1 MKRGFLIVALALGAV
16 LALGSA
22 VFAGAPTSPIPM
34 YAKFRDNCRP
44 AVNDRDCVLGLPQE
58 PDRVGGDFMGGYTDQ
73 IDGVESVID
82 REGVYHLHTNGYTPT
97 SWRHVWLDFWEGGGL
112 RPFVYNYATDASLT
126 TGGTVPLYD
135 MKVSTDLDPV
145 PYVGTL
151 AIEFGSTYMT
161 YTWKGMLLFDKVTI
175 TRIDPD
181 IWTIVA
187 GEAEDVKLTDRDRQI
202 LGTYAMPFSLM
213 VKKLPGAR

>member
-1 MKRGFLIVALALGAV
+1 MKRGFLIMVLALGAV
-16 LALGSA
+16 LALGGA
-22 VFAGAPTSPIPM
+22 VFAGAPTGPIPM

-44 AVNDRDCVLGLPQE
+44 AVNDRYCVLGLPQK

-73 IDGVESVID
+73 MDGVESVID

-112 RPFVYNYATDASLT
+112 RPFVHNYATDASLT

-135 MKVSTDLDPV
+135 MKVSTDRDPV
-145 PYVGTL
+145 PYAGTL
-151 AIEFGSTYMT
+151 EIRFGTES
-161 YTWKGMLLFDKVTI
+161 WNGILLFGKVTI

-181 IWTIVA
+181 IWTIGA
-187 GEAEDVKLTDRDRQI
+187 GEDENVKLTDRDRQV
-202 LGTYAMPFSLM
+202 LGTFAMPFSLM
-213 VKKLPGAR
+213 VKKLPGPR